1 MYTSENWFPTKFR
14 MVSSASCVWH
24 ILIILCVNVIF
35 CISVYLYK
43 WKWGLP
49 LSGKKKYKPKQL
61 TIRNEVS
68 VNCVRHKSA
77 LTKQMK
83 DNNILFHELHSHM
96 FHQER
101 MKSCDTTASRL
112 GTVTTTCM

>member
-1 MYTSENWFPTKFR
+1 MGL
-14 MVSSASCVWH
+14 ALVW
-24 ILIILCVNVIF
+24 
-35 CISVYLYK
+35 
-43 WKWGLP
+43 
-49 LSGKKKYKPKQL
+49 KKKVQAKTTYNSELSERK
-61 TIRNEVS
+61 
-68 VNCVRHKSA
+68 CVRHKSA